1 MQVTPRIHD
10 THAVLVLNGRLDA
23 YGSQNLEEAVK
34 ELLQTPKQCLIIF
47 EMSGLSYLSSAGIR
61 VLLATYKAQKTVGQK
76 LYLAGLQG
84 YCAQV
89 LNMTGFSG
97 QLPTTATVEEA
108 LKAEGVDQDR
118 RSKWGTPFAAP
129 ASGGILR
136 HSPWSQDAGEIRVL
150 GHIEDVLY
158 SRVTLD
164 KVHAKRFSETEF
176 SIGLGALGA
185 EPADYMPLFGEMM
198 TIGSAMVWLPTDGH
212 DTPDYLIP
220 KTDTGEVT
228 IRTGFNVSLHGDF
241 NDLFLFESDSKGATL
256 AEIYRDLFAW
266 AKQNRPDFKGA
277 LEVTLRAE
285 MKSVYGSGVLF
296 STIAE
301 NAPKNGEMITHP
313 DNFST
318 WFEIDQQPRY
328 ENVTGLI
335 TGVGID
341 LNTDL
346 ASYDPERLGAC
357 FYINPGNKGAADQML
372 HNHGVFFKPQPFPE
386 NPVNIQDEIHQV
398 IDQGEFV
405 DMRHLLDDCVCTR
418 ALIGVSAVQQF
429 VADPEGRP
437 VSN

>member
-1 MQVTPRIHD
+1 MEVTARIHE
-10 THAVLVLNGRLDA
+10 THAVLKLDGRLDA
-23 YGSQNLEEAVK
+23 YGSNNLEEAVK
-34 ELLQTPKQCLIIF
+34 GLLNASHQRLVIF
-47 EMSGLSYLSSAGIR
+47 DMSSLSYLSSAGIR

-76 LYLAGLQG
+76 LYLAGLHG
-84 YCAQV
+84 YCEQV
-89 LNMTGFSG
+89 LKMTGFSG
-97 QLPTTATVEEA
+97 QLPTAADVA
-108 LKAEGVDQDR
+108 SVLKAEGIHSAHVCEW
-118 RSKWGTPFAAP
+118 SEPFVAA
-129 ASGGILR
+129 ASGGTLR
-136 HSPWSQDAGEIRVL
+136 HSPWSEDPGEIRVL

-164 KVHAKRFSETEF
+164 NVHSKRFSETEY

-185 EPADYMPLFGEMM
+185 EPGDYMPLFGEMI
-198 TIGSAMVWLPTDGH
+198 TIGGAMVWLPTDGH

-220 KTDTGEVT
+220 KTDTGEVS

-241 NDLFLFESDSKGATL
+241 NDLFLFESDDKGATL

-266 AKQNRPDFKGA
+266 AKQQRPDFKGG

-313 DNFST
+313 DNFAK
-318 WFEIDQQPRY
+318 WFEIDQKPRY
-328 ENVTGLI
+328 QNVTGLI

-341 LNTDL
+341 LNSDL
-346 ASYDPERLGAC
+346 SRYDAERLGAC
-357 FYINPGNKGAADQML
+357 FYINPGNKGATDQML

-386 NPVNIQDEIHQV
+386 KPGNLHNEIHRV

-405 DMRHLLDDCVCTR
+405 DMRHLLDDCVVQR
-418 ALIGVSAVQQF
+418 ALIGVSTIQQF

-437 VSN
+437 VQG